1 MVNSARAMMMALG
14 CIQALECNK
23 NICPTGIATQNP
35 ELTVGLVVKDKAKR
49 VENYH
54 RETVH
59 SVIDLLSATGHN
71 TLNGLSR
78 YDINR
83 RINAM
88 EVKRF
93 DEIYNPIKAGSF
105 INGEIPENIK
115 EEFTMASESSF
126 NPLKSN

>member
-35 ELTVGLVVKDKAKR
+35 ELTAGLVVKDKAKR

-54 RETVH
+54 RETIH

-105 INGEIPENIK
+105 IEGKVPENLKK
-115 EEFTMASESSF
+115 EFEMASESSF
-126 NPLKSN
+126 NPIRLN